1 MDDKIMEW
9 IKELYQK
16 NLELELKVKELEWK
30 IEQLN
35 REDKSHPYDKG
46 DIGISFGHSEP
57 IFSGASQPSTGCST
71 RDSWG
76 VSGSSTCF
84 SPGISRSVGISRS
97 EGVVSDTKG
106 SGTGRIVGIS

>member
-1 MDDKIMEW
+1 MDDKTMEW

-35 REDKSHPYDKG
+35 DRPRPYDKG

-57 IFSGASQPSTGCST
+57 IFSGASQGSTGCSI
-71 RDSWG
+71 RDSW
-76 VSGSSTCF
+76 STSECSTGF
-84 SPGISRSVGISRS
+84 SRSIGISRS
-97 EGVVSDTKG
+97 EGVASDAKC
-106 SGTGRIVGIS
+106 SGIGRIVGIS